1 MAENT
6 FVLKLEDGADVI
18 AGLEKLARENNID
31 YGLLISACGKIKE
44 FELLSNTS
52 KKSVDSLKV
61 EAAFDVQAI
70 SGKIENNKKNGLQTH
85 VRVSIVNTGFT
96 AKSGQLIRA
105 KAAGNLEIGV
115 RKVDMGKII
124 YS

>member
-1 MAENT
+1 M
-6 FVLKLEDGADVI
+6 
-18 AGLEKLARENNID
+18 ENNIN
-31 YGLLISACGKIKE
+31 YGFIVSACGKIKE
-44 FELLSNTS
+44 FEILSHAS
-52 KKSVDSLKV
+52 KSGVDSLKV
-61 EAAFDVQAI
+61 DAAFDIQAI

-96 AKSGQLIRA
+96 AKSGQLVRA

-115 RKVDMGKII
+115 RKVNLGKII